1 MAGVGGG
8 ERGWDDSARGSQ
20 IRAKRHWAWT
30 QRTELPPP
38 ILTRAGSGAVRE
50 TAGPDGV
57 GRGEEGLLLLSGRE
71 GEDLGATGAP

>member
-38 ILTRAGSGAVRE
+38 ILTRA
-50 TAGPDGV
+50 
-57 GRGEEGLLLLSGRE
+57 RGLGLSKRRQVLMGW
-71 GEDLGATGAP
+71 GEVKRGCSF